1 MKGLVFTAIVMT
13 VFVALALYYDFG
25 NFLRQVLGLDQ

>member
-13 VFVALALYYDFG
+13 VFVALYYDFG
-25 NFLRQVLGLDQ
+25 NFLRQALGLDQ